1 VLYSNY
7 FYNRYE
13 KNVHSQNGEDGII
26 EELLNRLS
34 ITSGWTCEFG
44 AWDGKYLSNTFALTE
59 RGWSGVFIEGD
70 PEKYKDLLTTA
81 SSYPSIV
88 PINAQVDHQDGPN
101 SLDNLL
107 ASTPIPQDFDLLSI
121 DVDSYDYQIWKS
133 LKKYKP
139 KLVIIEINSFVNPNN
154 ANHIHQPEVYE
165 LTGFRPMFNL
175 AKDKGYRFVIHTGNM
190 IFVREDLFGQLAMG
204 YADELEN
211 FRAHWWQSV
220 GAPD

>member
-1 VLYSNY
+1 MLYSNH
-7 FYNRYE
+7 FYNRYA

-34 ITSGWTCEFG
+34 IVDGWVCEFG
-44 AWDGKYLSNTFALTE
+44 AWDGRYLSNTFALIE
-59 RGWSGVFIEGD
+59 RGWAGVFIEGD
-70 PEKYKDLLTTA
+70 SEKYKDLLSTA
-81 SSYPSIV
+81 SSCPSIV

-133 LKKYKP
+133 LKQYRP

-175 AKDKGYRFVIHTGNM
+175 AKAKGYRFVLHTGNM
-190 IFVREDLFGQLAMG
+190 IFVREDLFDQLAMG
-204 YADELEN
+204 YTDELEN

>member
-7 FYNRYE
+7 FYNRYA

-26 EELLNRLS
+26 EELLKRLS
-34 ITSGWTCEFG
+34 ITGGWVCEFG
-44 AWDGKYLSNTFALTE
+44 AWDGRYLSNTFALIE

-70 PEKYKDLLTTA
+70 PEKYKDLLNTA

-133 LKKYKP
+133 IKQYKP
-139 KLVIIEINSFVNPNN
+139 KLVIVEINSFVDPNN
-154 ANHIHQPEVYE
+154 ANHVHQPEVCE
-165 LTGFRPMFNL
+165 LTGFRPMLNL
-175 AKDKGYRFVIHTGNM
+175 AKDKGYRFALHTGNM
-190 IFVREDLFGQLAMG
+190 IFVREDLFDHIAIG
-204 YADELEN
+204 YTDELEN
-211 FRAHWWQSV
+211 FRAHWWQSK
-220 GAPD
+220 